1 MKSQQ
6 HKTKNN
12 ILKCSKSILIIVM
25 LFIAGLSNSMAQSIQ
40 YPKVVKKT
48 AVNILITEIKTTAS
62 MTKISFVYYNGTED
76 RRQYFFLHA
85 PGSADAM
92 YIKANGIKYKLLSTE
107 DIASKDGITSAGPK
121 ESYHFSAYFEKLPAT
136 TKKFDLIEGENGGWD
151 FYGVSLT
158 ESIDLNEPEQS
169 KPAGKFRVDYYRIAI
184 YDYDKE
190 EWSDWKDGDNTFVI
204 NINDN
209 GDIAHYMPSGKTAA
223 YKKISKVEEG
233 TTENGKHYQIIKA
246 LDEDGTTFR
255 FQLFDDEEIGL
266 KMMYGNV
273 LIQFAK

>member
-6 HKTKNN
+6 HKTKNS
-12 ILKCSKSILIIVM
+12 IQTGSKSFLLITL
-25 LFIAGLSNSMAQSIQ
+25 LFLAGLSNGRAQSIQ
-40 YPKVVKKT
+40 YPKVEKKT
-48 AVNILITEIKTTAS
+48 AVNILITEVKTTAS
-62 MTKISFVYYNGTED
+62 KTKISFVYYNGTED

-85 PGSADAM
+85 PGSVDAM

-121 ESYHFSAYFEKLPAT
+121 ESYHFSAYFEKLPFT
-136 TKKFDLIEGENGGWD
+136 TKMFDLIEGKNGGWD
-151 FYGVSLT
+151 FYGISLT
-158 ESIDLNEPEQS
+158 ESIDLNEPEES
-169 KPAGKFRVDYYRIAI
+169 KSASRFRNDYYRIAV

-209 GDIAHYMPSGKTAA
+209 GDIAHYMPSGKTAT

-233 TTENGKHYQIIKA
+233 TTDNGKHYQIIKA